1 MKLRSSLSTPLVW
14 IGLLLYGSP
23 ANATPESAQQSCVAE
38 SSWTANATASE
49 KPVSQS
55 ELPDS
60 PSASRSGWQ
69 DTQNRPGSLDTQST
83 STALEEAQSPKSIP
97 LQQPVGTAAAGSSKV
112 SGIAAAQP
120 AGIAIAPAKQRRVRT
135 IVLRVG
141 AIVGTGVAV
150 GTVVALSRAT
160 LSKPPGTR

>member
-14 IGLLLYGSP
+14 IGLVLYGSP

-60 PSASRSGWQ
+60 PSTSRSAWQ

-83 STALEEAQSPKSIP
+83 STALEEAQSPKSI
-97 LQQPVGTAAAGSSKV
+97 QQPVGTAAAGSSKV

-141 AIVGTGVAV
+141 AIVGAGVAV

-160 LSKPPGTR
+160 PSKPPGTR